1 MKNSNEQILKTAI
14 NGDINAFQ
22 KLFAEF
28 QTQLKSY
35 LYRLVTDRN
44 DAEDLTHD
52 TFVKA
57 FDKISTF
64 KGTSS
69 LKTWVFT
76 IATHL
81 AYDMLKKHN
90 RWTPDAQD
98 KSKALALS
106 NKTVYDAINL
116 VSYASGEGAYEM
128 KEHIDFCFTCISKT
142 LPIEQQVALIL
153 KDMYDFSVQDICLIL
168 EKTEGVIK
176 HLLIDA
182 RKTMTSIFDHR
193 CALINKN
200 GVCNQCSEL
209 NGVHNPKQNQ
219 QQELMKLE
227 LVKASKKFDRDELFT
242 LRTKL
247 VKGIDPMKGKGSDIQ
262 DIIMKCTRV
271 AISEKTSLN

>member
-1 MKNSNEQILKTAI
+1 MEKDNTLQLAI

-28 QTQLKSY
+28 QPQLKSY
-35 LYRLVTDRN
+35 LYRIVTDRN
-44 DAEDLTHD
+44 DADDLTHD

-64 KGTSS
+64 KGSSS

-81 AYDMLKKHN
+81 AYDHQKKYK
-90 RWTPDAQD
+90 RWTADAQD

-106 NKTVYDAINL
+106 NRSVYDAINL

-153 KDMYDFSVQDICLIL
+153 KDVYDFSVQDICLIIDKNL
-168 EKTEGVIK
+168 GVVK
-176 HLLIDA
+176 HLLVDA
-182 RKTMTSIFDHR
+182 RKVMTDIFDHR
-193 CALINKN
+193 CALVNKN

-219 QQELMKLE
+219 QEALMKLD
-227 LVKASKKFDRDELFT
+227 LVKASKKFDREELYD
-242 LRTKL
+242 LRIKL
-247 VKGIDPMKGKGSDIQ
+247 VRGIDPLRGKGADLQ
-262 DIIMKCTRV
+262 DIIMKCTRQ
-271 AISEKTSLN
+271 AIGEIETLN

>member
-1 MKNSNEQILKTAI
+1 MMDNDQTLKQAL

-22 KLFAEF
+22 KLFSEF
-28 QTQLKSY
+28 QNQLKSY

-64 KGTSS
+64 KGNAS

-81 AYDMLKKHN
+81 AYDHLQRYK
-90 RWTPDAQD
+90 RWSPDAQD
-98 KSKALALS
+98 RAKALALG
-106 NKTVYDAINL
+106 NKNVYDAINL
-116 VSYASGEGAYEM
+116 VSYASGEGAYDM

-142 LPIEQQVALIL
+142 LPIENQVALIL
-153 KDMYDFSVQDICLIL
+153 KDVYDFSVKDICLIL
-168 EKTEGVIK
+168 NKTEGVVK

-182 RKTMTSIFDHR
+182 RKTMVDVFDHR
-193 CALINKN
+193 CALINKT
-200 GVCNQCSEL
+200 GTCNQCSEL

-219 QQELMKLE
+219 QEELMKLD
-227 LVKASKKFDRDELFT
+227 LVKASKKFNREELYEM
-242 LRTKL
+242 RTQL
-247 VKGIDPMKGKGSDIQ
+247 VKAIDPIRGRGADLQ
-262 DIIMKCTRV
+262 DIIMKCTRQ
-271 AISEKTSLN
+271 AIGEITSMN